1 MTALGLAANVACMPS
16 AAARLGE
23 TANDYLVH
31 LRFGRTAVLPGFEK
45 AESRSKLAQ
54 QHASLGRERQV
65 TDADIV
71 AVQAGEDRGTVV
83 AQIAWYAPG
92 EQLLRN
98 STLEQSWVKGPN
110 GTWLVEAESVVG
122 GDAALYRAE
131 PAGVGADGERPAKE
145 LGKGARFP
153 TVRIGQ

>member
-1 MTALGLAANVACMPS
+1 MPS

-31 LRFGRTAVLPGFEK
+31 LRFGRTGLLPGFEK
-45 AESRSKLAQ
+45 AESRAKLAQ
-54 QHASLGRERQV
+54 QHASFGHERLV

-71 AVQAGEDRGTVV
+71 AVHAAEERGTIV
-83 AQIAWYAPG
+83 AQVAWYSPG
-92 EQLLRN
+92 QQILRN
-98 STLEQSWVKGPN
+98 STVEQTWVKGPN

-122 GDAALYRAE
+122 GDAALLEAAHAE
-131 PAGVGADGERPAKE
+131 GGVEGERPAKE

>member
-1 MTALGLAANVACMPS
+1 MLTTATLGACMPS

-31 LRFGRTAVLPGFEK
+31 LRFGRTGVLPGFEK
-45 AESRSKLAQ
+45 AESRAKLAE
-54 QHASLGRERQV
+54 QHASLGRDRQL

-71 AVQAGEDRGTVV
+71 AVQAGEERGTVV
-83 AQIAWYAPG
+83 AQVAWYAPG
-92 EQLLRN
+92 EQILRT
-98 STLEQSWVKGPN
+98 STVEQSWVKGPN
-110 GTWLVEAESVVG
+110 GTWLVEAESVVAGDPALFRTEPVG
-122 GDAALYRAE
+122 GSAE
-131 PAGVGADGERPAKE
+131 GERPAKE